1 MLVSFE
7 GGEGTGKSTQVRK
20 LASRLKADGFDVVSV
35 YEPGSTSLGDYLRR
49 WLKAERENVVPYPT
63 ELFLFAA
70 SRNAL
75 VNEVIKPALTRP
87 HCIVIADRFTD
98 STVAYQGYGRG
109 IPFELLDAVNDL
121 AAEGLKPDIAF
132 LMDCSPDQGLSRVHN
147 NDSSGIGQQD
157 NYLNQEF
164 RIDPRGTQRFEKENI
179 EFHEKVRSG
188 YLEISSKDPDRWR
201 VINAMESTED
211 ISAIVWEQ
219 VSHALHN
226 RGIKSNI

>member
-49 WLKAERENVVPYPT
+49 WLKAERENAVPYPT

-109 IPFELLDAVNDL
+109 IPFELLDVVNDL
-121 AAEGLKPDIAF
+121 AAEGLKPDIIF
-132 LMDCSPDQGLSRVHN
+132 LMDCSPDQGLNRVHN

-164 RIDPRGTQRFEKENI
+164 RIDPLGTQRFEKENI

>member
-7 GGEGTGKSTQVRK
+7 GGEGTGKSTQVGK

-121 AAEGLKPDIAF
+121 AAEGLKPDITC